1 MQHCFETL
9 VRAFCEV
16 EKYSQPERLLEGES
30 MELHGVEFSLLY
42 EEDIAVDA
50 MHLRVVFGNA
60 PLKNETAIYRALLKE
75 NHAGY
80 CGNGPGFCVSPAS
93 GRVVYLLKM
102 SLCDVSPE
110 MLLNTMLTFIG
121 KVKEWRSTYFLTST
135 ARCDGHS
142 PAACSIVIAGTSV
155 TGNGLTSA
163 NLV

>member
-1 MQHCFETL
+1 MRHRFETL

-16 EKYSQPERLLEGES
+16 EDDHWPDRLLEGES

-50 MHLRVVFGNA
+50 LHLRIVFGTA

-80 CGNGPGFCVSPAS
+80 CGDGPGFCVSPAS

-102 SLCDVSPE
+102 PLYDVSPAK
-110 MLLNTMLTFIG
+110 LRSTMLTFIG
-121 KVKEWRSTYFLTST
+121 KVKEWQSTYFLTPV
-135 ARCDGHS
+135 ARRD
-142 PAACSIVIAGTSV
+142 
-155 TGNGLTSA
+155 
-163 NLV
+163 